1 VIFSMMRRNCLQN
14 QSLKFLRVFVQCTAL
29 LMPILLATV
38 LPQTPAVAAA
48 PPAANAQTTTAADAR
63 RLLQL
68 GPGDSVSIQ
77 VYGQPDMSSTE
88 YVADDGTI
96 NVALV
101 GRVPVSGLSPVEAG
115 ERVAQALTK
124 GQYLV
129 DPHVTIQIQQSKSQR
144 VIVLGEVRAPGR
156 YVVDPNS
163 SILDLLAQAG
173 GVTDKGADTGYVQRT
188 DAQGNVTRLPVDLKG
203 LSAGSASISTLKL
216 QGGDSVYVPRAD
228 QYYIYGEVT
237 APNMYRLEPGMTV
250 IEAVARAGGVTVRG
264 SERRIEIKRAGKDG
278 KYEIIHAKPD
288 DHIAADDV
296 IRVKEAIF

>member
-1 VIFSMMRRNCLQN
+1 MMRRNCQQN
-14 QSLKFLRVFVQCTAL
+14 QILNSLRVFVQCVAL
-29 LMPILLATV
+29 LIPLIGAVV
-38 LPQTPAVAAA
+38 LPQAGAMAAESGAAA
-48 PPAANAQTTTAADAR
+48 PPAPTAADAR

-68 GPGDSVSIQ
+68 GPGDSVAIQ

-88 YVADDGTI
+88 YVADDGSI

-101 GRVPVSGLSPVEAG
+101 GRVQVAGLSPVEAG
-115 ERVAQALTK
+115 EKIAQALTK

-173 GVTDKGADTGYVQRT
+173 GVTEKGADTGYIQRT
-188 DAQGNVTRLPVDLKG
+188 DAQGGVTRLPVDLKG
-203 LSAGSASISTLKL
+203 LSATSGSMSNQKL

-264 SERRIEIKRAGKDG
+264 SERRIDIKRAGKDG
-278 KYEIIHAKPD
+278 KYAIIHAKPE

-296 IRVKEAIF
+296 IRVKESIF

>member
-1 VIFSMMRRNCLQN
+1 MMRGNCLQN
-14 QSLKFLRVFVQCTAL
+14 QSLNFFRVFVQCVAL
-29 LMPILLATV
+29 LIPLLCGTV
-38 LPQTPAVAAA
+38 AQPTLAVAAA
-48 PPAANAQTTTAADAR
+48 APAATAPASAAADSR

-101 GRVPVSGLSPVEAG
+101 GRVQVSGLSPVEAG

-144 VIVLGEVRAPGR
+144 VVVLGEVRSPGR

-188 DAQGNVTRLPVDLKG
+188 DAAGNVTRLPVDLKG
-203 LSAGSASISTLKL
+203 LSAGSASMSTLKL

-237 APNMYRLEPGMTV
+237 SPNMYRLEPGMTV

-264 SERRIEIKRAGKDG
+264 SERRIDIKRAGKDG
-278 KYEIIHAKPD
+278 KYVVIHAKPD

>member
-1 VIFSMMRRNCLQN
+1 MMRRNCQQN
-14 QSLKFLRVFVQCTAL
+14 QRFNSLRILVQCVAL
-29 LMPILLATV
+29 LIALLWSTLL
-38 LPQTPAVAAA
+38 LPASALAAEPAPAGTTAA
-48 PPAANAQTTTAADAR
+48 TAADAR

-68 GPGDSVSIQ
+68 GPGDSVNIQ

-88 YVADDGTI
+88 YVADDGSI

-101 GRVPVSGLSPVEAG
+101 GRVQVSGLSPVEAG
-115 ERVAQALTK
+115 ERVAQALAK
-124 GQYLV
+124 GQFLV
-129 DPHVTIQIQQSKSQR
+129 DPHVTIQIQQSRSQR
-144 VIVLGEVRAPGR
+144 VVVLGEVRTPGR

-173 GVTDKGADTGYVQRT
+173 GVTEKGADTGYVQRT
-188 DAQGNVTRLPVDLKG
+188 DAVGNVTRLPVDLKG
-203 LSAGSASISTLKL
+203 LSAGSASMSTLKL

-264 SERRIEIKRAGKDG
+264 SERRIDIKRSGKDG
-278 KYEIIHAKPD
+278 KYEIIHAKAD
-288 DHIAADDV
+288 DRVAANDV
-296 IRVKEAIF
+296 IRVKESIF

>member
-1 VIFSMMRRNCLQN
+1 MMRRNCQQN
-14 QSLKFLRVFVQCTAL
+14 HILNFLRDFVQCIAL
-29 LMPILLATV
+29 CILLLGITV
-38 LPQTPAVAAA
+38 PQAAALAAA
-48 PPAANAQTTTAADAR
+48 PTAANAPAPTPADAR

-68 GPGDSVSIQ
+68 GPGDSVAIQ
-77 VYGQPDMSSTE
+77 VYGQPDMSTTE
-88 YVADDGTI
+88 YVADDGSI

-101 GRVPVSGLSPVEAG
+101 GRVQVAGLSPVEAG
-115 ERVAQALTK
+115 EKIAQALTK

-144 VIVLGEVRAPGR
+144 VIVLGEVRTPGR

-173 GVTDKGADTGYVQRT
+173 GVTEKGADTGYIQRA
-188 DAQGNVTRLPVDLKG
+188 DAQGNVTRIPVDLKG
-203 LSAGSASISTLKL
+203 LSATSGSMSNQKL

-264 SERRIEIKRAGKDG
+264 SERRIDIKRAGKDG
-278 KYEIIHAKPD
+278 KYTIIHAKPE

-296 IRVKEAIF
+296 IRVKESIF